1 MEFPNEGWE
10 RLCPSVPLDPFK
22 ESSHT
27 TSFDPY
33 IAQQRRSGYTQRAD
47 EKTEAERVKG
57 PKESYTVAGIAEQ

>member
-10 RLCPSVPLDPFK
+10 RLCPSVPPDPFK
-22 ESSHT
+22 ESYT

-33 IAQQRRSGYTQRAD
+33 IAQQHRSGYTQRAD
-47 EKTEAERVKG
+47 ETTKTERVKG